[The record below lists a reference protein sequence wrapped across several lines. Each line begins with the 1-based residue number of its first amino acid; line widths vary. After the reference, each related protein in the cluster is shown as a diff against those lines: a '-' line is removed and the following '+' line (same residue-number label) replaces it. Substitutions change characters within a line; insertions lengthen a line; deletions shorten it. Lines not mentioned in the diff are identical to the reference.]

1 MRNVEFKA
9 ELRDPQIA
17 RAVARS
23 IGAKLVATLEQTDTY
38 FRVVSGR
45 LKKREAVIDGQPE
58 PVEFIHYDRD
68 DRARPRISAFQIMSE
83 DEFHERFGALPLPVW
98 LTVRKRR
105 EVFLI
110 DHARIHLDRVESL
123 GEFIEFEALVTRNH
137 NVARAHETV
146 ARLRAEFGPVMG
158 EALSGGYSD
167 LLAQQTGPHADS
179 DADSSDA

>member
-23 IGAKLVATLEQTDTY
+23 IGAKHVATLEQTDTY

-45 LKKREAVIDGQPE
+45 LKKRESVIDGQAE
-58 PVEFIHYDRD
+58 PVEYIRYERD
-68 DRARPRISAFQIMSE
+68 DRTPPRISTFQIMSE
-83 DEFHERFGALPLPVW
+83 EEFRERFGSLPLPEW

-105 EVFLI
+105 EVFML
-110 DHARIHLDRVESL
+110 DNARIHLDSVEGL
-123 GEFIEFEALVTRNH
+123 GWFIEFEALVTRRH

-146 ARLRAEFGPVMG
+146 ATLRREFGPIMG
-158 EALSGGYSD
+158 EPLSGSYSD
-167 LLAQQTGPHADS
+167 LLASRVDTEKTESGPGRG
-179 DADSSDA
+179 